1 MSAVQVLLFDE
12 EPILRRA
19 TALMLG
25 ARGATVV
32 TARTVDELVAL
43 ANKRIY
49 DVAVVDVPYDGPSGA
64 EIVARLRAGGLLPR
78 RIVVC
83 AAAPVERREAELF
96 TQVIVKPYPFGQL
109 VTAVFGSAN
118 RRRPTRS
125 GVFSRVRA
133 RLPRLAEQGHGAAA
147 QLVGA
152 QTISENENRRGA
164 LRLVE
169 PLADV
174 VPIAGRGSRARR
186 PAGEPATE
194 ARSPGVSRPPRRAV
208 RVRRGRG

>member
-43 ANKRIY
+43 ANRRIY
-49 DVAVVDVPYDGPSGA
+49 DVAVVDVPSEGPTGA
-64 EIVARLRAGGLLPR
+64 EIVAKLRAGGLLPR
-78 RIVVC
+78 RIVLC
-83 AAAPVERREAELF
+83 SSTPIERREAELF
-96 TQVIVKPYPFGQL
+96 TQVIVKPYAFRRL
-109 VTAVFGSAN
+109 VSAVFGSAN

-125 GVFSRVRA
+125 GIFSRVGAGLLRVGPA
-133 RLPRLAEQGHGAAA
+133 RGDAEAMVSAPTNA
-147 QLVGA
+147 
-152 QTISENENRRGA
+152 ENENGLPRRA
-164 LRLVE
+164 LRIVA

-174 VPIAGRGSRARR
+174 LPIDGRTRRRDVVPAA
-186 PAGEPATE
+186 E